1 MSELILIRHG
11 QATPFEKD
19 TDRLSEMGEQQARAV
34 GLALSAEELRPT
46 HVFHGPLV
54 RQRRTAQIA
63 AEAAHFADP
72 VAPPPWPEV
81 VEEDRL
87 AEYDGDGLIRTLA
100 PLLAAQDE
108 GFAAS
113 VRYFQERRDAPD
125 RNRAFQFMLEE
136 LAGAWQAGAVTHP
149 GIEGWAAFRSR
160 VHASLMDLLRLPSG
174 STVLAFTSGG
184 VIGLM
189 VALGLDAPDAAALK
203 LNWRVR
209 NGSLTRFTFSNSTS
223 GGGRLSLDS
232 FNEVA
237 HLPSDLR
244 SWR

>member
-19 TDRLSEMGEQQARAV
+19 TDRLSPLGEQQARAV
-34 GLALSAEELRPT
+34 GLALGAEELAPT

-63 AEAAHFADP
+63 ADAAQFSDAD
-72 VAPPPWPEV
+72 APPPWPDAA
-81 VEEDRL
+81 EDPRL

-108 GFAAS
+108 GFGAA
-113 VRYFQERRDAPD
+113 VQRFEDRRDAPD
-125 RNRAFQFMLEE
+125 RNRAFQPMLEK
-136 LAGAWQAGAVTHP
+136 LAEAWQEGAVTDP
-149 GIEGWAAFRSR
+149 DVESWAAFRSR
-160 VHASLMDLLRLPSG
+160 VHAALTDLTRLPSG

-189 VALGLDAPDAAALK
+189 VALALDAPDAAALK

-209 NGSLTRFTFSNSTS
+209 NGSLTRFTF

-237 HLPSDLR
+237 HLPPALR

>member
-19 TDRLSEMGEQQARAV
+19 TDRLSELGEQQARAV
-34 GLALSAEELRPT
+34 GLALAEEEVTPT
-46 HVFHGPLV
+46 HVVHGPLV
-54 RQRRTAQIA
+54 RQQRTAEIA
-63 AEAAHFADP
+63 AGAAQFAD
-72 VAPPPWPEV
+72 ADASPPWPEA
-81 VEEDRL
+81 VEDARL

-100 PLLAAQDE
+100 PLLTARNE

-113 VRYFQERRDAPD
+113 MQRFRERQHAPD
-125 RNRAFQFMLEE
+125 RNRAFQLMLEE
-136 LAGAWQAGAVTHP
+136 LAEAWQAGTVTHT
-149 GIEGWAAFRSR
+149 GVEGWAAFRSR
-160 VHASLMDLLRLPSG
+160 VHAALEDLTRLPSG

-189 VALGLDAPDAAALK
+189 VALSLDAPDAAALK

-209 NGSLTRFTFSNSTS
+209 NGSLTRFTF

-237 HLPSDLR
+237 HLPPELR